1 MKRTILAVALAVIF
15 VMALAV
21 PTFAQ
26 MTHTKTVEADGVYDW
41 ELQAGHLCNT
51 GGELKQ
57 TIMGSGEL
65 SKVMTTAQI
74 PGRLTVSDVNDF
86 IAGET
91 ALTVTSVIELCAPP
105 KYTYTDTVED
115 VYHYPSDGLRDITMT
130 APVSLPT
137 MYLADGWQVPAKWV
151 GIPGFPLGDGFP
163 EEDVFLDGF
172 TGVNMENWAAMM
184 GWDAVSDQIW
194 AAQVQA
200 DPGFSGNLHQDFVA
214 AEGPYSGDYY
224 GAAETMGKGD
234 HDKWAWQDSADTEF
248 GTLLG
253 KNYVGSYFEIDQMAR
268 TSMGEVKRFI
278 DISSP
283 WSHAYVYQDM
293 SAVGQSEIQEAFA
306 MNNLAAGG
314 DIVGLWYDLF

>member
-21 PTFAQ
+21 PAFAQ
-26 MTHTKTVEADGVYDW
+26 MTHSKTVEADGVYDW

-74 PGRLTVSDVNDF
+74 PGRLVVDDVNDF
-86 IAGET
+86 VAGET
-91 ALTVTSVIELCAPP
+91 ALTITSVIELCAPP
-105 KYTYTDTVED
+105 KYTYEDTWEYTDGYGRTSDVTMEAPVFIGSMFVED
-115 VYHYPSDGLRDITMT
+115 GFRIPGL
-130 APVSLPT
+130 
-137 MYLADGWQVPAKWV
+137 WV
-151 GIPGFPLGDGFP
+151 GPNEGDFGNLNQFLGHNM
-163 EEDVFLDGF
+163 DV
-172 TGVNMENWAAMM
+172 AADLF
-184 GWDAVSDQIW
+184 GWEAVSDQIW

-214 AEGPYSGDYY
+214 SEGVYSGNEQLGSD
-224 GAAETMGKGD
+224 ATSPGKDNHGS
-234 HDKWAWQDSADTEF
+234 WTWQDTTDTAW
-248 GTLLG
+248 GTFLG
-253 KNYVGSYFEIDQMAR
+253 KNYVGSYFEIDQKAR

-283 WSHAYVYQDM
+283 WTHAYVYEDM
-293 SAVGQSEIQEAFA
+293 SIVGKSDIEEAFA
-306 MNNLAAGG
+306 MNNLPAGG
-314 DIVGLWYDLF
+314 DIVGLWYELF